1 MVDACVSLMLGYHH
15 VATLRIFPSNR
26 NEGLMTQPAKHHTL
40 PVTKKESQVILYW
53 NNNLTKEETE
63 KYSVKYILSY
73 MFFNT
78 SQERKERLQE
88 KKKRIRLEL
97 HTGFKAKVKTQ
108 VFMKETEDLIKE
120 SGWTECTYRSPPEK
134 LNPPINVSVSL
145 ENRSIKIHWKPPPTI
160 GSRGKKCFKYQVK
173 ITDSKIVDVTE
184 EKYEYP
190 VLRPVKKC
198 TAQVR
203 AKKEVCIT
211 NKIWSDWSEP
221 VIIYDERTVDSIV
234 LSLTLSGLLVFLGS
248 LLICVCRRYRF
259 LEVVTMPFPSPTDK
273 LTTWLATDETH
284 HQKQNSMQ
292 MEMQSEMI
300 LRISEDSGDE
310 DIQQHRHFKE
320 SEDL

>member
-1 MVDACVSLMLGYHH
+1 EFQLHNDL
-15 VATLRIFPSNR
+15 
-26 NEGLMTQPAKHHTL
+26 Q
-40 PVTKKESQVILYW
+40 VTKKESQVILYW
-53 NNNLTKEETE
+53 KNNLTKEETE

-78 SQERKERLQE
+78 SQERK
-88 KKKRIRLEL
+88 
-97 HTGFKAKVKTQ
+97 
-108 VFMKETEDLIKE
+108 
-120 SGWTECTYRSPPEK
+120 
-134 LNPPINVSVSL
+134 
-145 ENRSIKIHWKPPPTI
+145 
-160 GSRGKKCFKYQVK
+160 
-173 ITDSKIVDVTE
+173 IVDVTE
-184 EKYEYP
+184 EKYEYQ
-190 VLRPVKKC
+190 VLRPVRKC

-248 LLICVCRRYRF
+248 LLICMCRRYRF

-273 LTTWLATDETH
+273 LTTWLAADETH

-292 MEMQSEMI
+292 MEMQSEII

-310 DIQQHRHFKE
+310 DIQQHGHFKE
-320 SEDL
+320 FEDL